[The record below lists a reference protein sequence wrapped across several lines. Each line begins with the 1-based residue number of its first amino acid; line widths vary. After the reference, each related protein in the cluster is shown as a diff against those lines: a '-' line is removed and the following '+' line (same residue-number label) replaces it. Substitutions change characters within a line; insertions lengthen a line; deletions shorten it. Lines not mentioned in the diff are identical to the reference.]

1 VPGSNVFVFVE
12 WETEMS
18 AMQKRVVWLGAL
30 AVAIALAAV
39 GATIYKARM
48 VTPAPLTIGDGKT
61 GPADMVWIPGTDFMM
76 GTDNRLTLPN
86 ERPAHKVHVSGFWM
100 NRHDVTNAEFRR
112 FVEATGYTTTAEQK
126 PRWEDLKV
134 QLPFGTPEPP
144 SDVMVPGAM
153 VFVGT
158 DAPVSLVDYS
168 KWWRFVPGA
177 NWRHPQGPDSDIVGK
192 DNHPVVQV
200 SYEDAE
206 AYAKWAGKRL
216 PTEAE
221 WEFAARGGLEQK
233 DFSWGSEKNP
243 DGKQMANIWDNQA
256 KPFPVVTDAK
266 VQVGTSPV
274 GQYAPNGYGLYD
286 MAGNVWQWVSDWYR
300 SDYFQT
306 QARLGTTI
314 DDPMGPTASYDPG
327 DPGVPVD
334 APKRV
339 TRGGSFLCSD
349 VYCSSY
355 RTSARRGTDPMNSMS
370 HIGFRLVMTSAQWQV
385 ALKGGH
391 AAASVATAQSATQR
405 VALVS
410 TAVN

>member
-1 VPGSNVFVFVE
+1 
-12 WETEMS
+12 MS
-18 AMQKRVVWLGAL
+18 PRQKRFVWIAVV
-30 AVAIALAAV
+30 AVAIASVAA
-39 GATIYKARM
+39 GAAIYKTHLA
-48 VTPAPLTIGDGKT
+48 TPAPLTIGDGKS
-61 GPADMVWIPGTDFMM
+61 GPTDMVWIPGNDFMM
-76 GTDNRLTLPN
+76 GTDNRMTLPN
-86 ERPAHKVHVSGFWM
+86 ERPAHKVQVSGFWM
-100 NRHDVTNAEFRR
+100 DRHDVTNAQFSQ
-112 FVEATGYTTTAEQK
+112 FVHATGYVTTAEKK

-134 QLPFGTPEPP
+134 QLPPGTPEPP

-158 DAPVSLVDYS
+158 DAPVSLTDYS

-177 NWRHPQGPDSDIVGK
+177 DWRHPQGPGSDIVGK

-221 WEFAARGGLEQK
+221 WEYAARGGLEQK

-243 DGKQMANIWDNQA
+243 DGQQMANIWDNQT

-274 GQYAPNGYGLYD
+274 GRYAPNGYGLYD

-300 SDYFQT
+300 SDYFQK
-306 QARLGTTI
+306 QASLGGSME
-314 DDPMGPTASYDPG
+314 DPAGPAASYDP
-327 DPGVPVD
+327 DDAGVPAN

-370 HIGFRLVMTSAQWQV
+370 HIGFRLAMTSAQWQASLKSGHATAKNDAQSHIAVPV
-385 ALKGGH
+385 AL
-391 AAASVATAQSATQR
+391 ASTGTR
-405 VALVS
+405 
-410 TAVN
+410 

>member
-1 VPGSNVFVFVE
+1 MRSVKTKTIWVATFI
-12 WETEMS
+12 
-18 AMQKRVVWLGAL
+18 
-30 AVAIALAAV
+30 VAIGFAIFGMAFYQAKLA
-39 GATIYKARM
+39 GPM
-48 VTPAPLTIGDGKT
+48 PLTVGDGKS

-86 ERPAHKVHVSGFWM
+86 ERPAHKVHVNGFWM
-100 NRHDVTNAEFRR
+100 DRHDVTNAEFRR
-112 FVEATGYTTTAEQK
+112 FVEATGYVTTAEQK

-134 QLPFGTPEPP
+134 QLPPGTPEPP
-144 SDVMVPGAM
+144 DDVMVPGAL

-158 DAPVSLVDYS
+158 DAPVSLSDYS

-177 NWRHPQGPDSDIVGK
+177 NWRHPQGPSSDIAGK

-200 SYEDAE
+200 SYEDAR

-256 KPFPVVTDAK
+256 RPFPVVTDTK

-300 SDYFQT
+300 ADYFQT
-306 QARLGTTI
+306 EAGLGKTI
-314 DDPMGPTASYDPG
+314 DDPMGPSASFDPD

-355 RTSARRGTDPMNSMS
+355 RTSARRGTDPLNSMS
-370 HIGFRLVMTSAQWQV
+370 HIGFRLAMTSAQWQD
-385 ALKGGH
+385 ALKSGR
-391 AAASVATAQSATQR
+391 AAVSVATKQSAVRR
-405 VALVS
+405 VAFVS
-410 TAVN
+410 TARFQSGEMTRLSGNARI

>member
-1 VPGSNVFVFVE
+1 MSSLKSKAIWIAAFVAA
-12 WETEMS
+12 T
-18 AMQKRVVWLGAL
+18 AL
-30 AVAIALAAV
+30 ATSGMAFYQAKVA
-39 GATIYKARM
+39 G
-48 VTPAPLTIGDGKT
+48 PAPLTVGDGKT
-61 GPADMVWIPGTDFMM
+61 GPADMVWIAGTDFMM
-76 GTDNRLTLPN
+76 GTDNRLALPN

-100 NRHDVTNAEFRR
+100 DRHDVTNAEFRR
-112 FVEATGYTTTAEQK
+112 FVEATGYVSTAEQK

-134 QLPFGTPEPP
+134 QLPPGTPEPP
-144 SDVMVPGAM
+144 GDVMVPGAM

-158 DAPVSLVDYS
+158 DAPVSLSDYS

-177 NWRHPQGPDSDIVGK
+177 NWRHPQGPDSDIAGK

-256 KPFPVVTDAK
+256 RPFPVVTDAK

-274 GQYAPNGYGLYD
+274 GQYAPNDYGLYD

-300 SDYFQT
+300 ADYFQT
-306 QARLGTTI
+306 QTQAQAGVGKTI
-314 DDPMGPTASYDPG
+314 DDPTGPAASYDPG

-355 RTSARRGTDPMNSMS
+355 RTST
-370 HIGFRLVMTSAQWQV
+370 TSR
-385 ALKGGH
+385 K
-391 AAASVATAQSATQR
+391 
-405 VALVS
+405 
-410 TAVN
+410 